1 MTTERITLTE
11 LERRMALFDPYLPRV
26 EIVEGLQALNAA
38 FDEVARW
45 RRIGLAC
52 VLVSVAAVAITIA
65 VLMVS
70 TSEASE
76 LLLYQ
81 KRCVTQE
88 AAELLVKTSK
98 SVTVTNSICLEQ
110 HQKDREYLQV
120 MLARSADIAKAA
132 DKAGVVYAIGD
143 ATYEDLPVLP
153 NAKATD
159 FFLHGQEPGRRSGI
173 VVQAVQQ
180 SKP

>member
-1 MTTERITLTE
+1 MTTERITLME
-11 LERRMALFDPYLPRV
+11 LERRMAMFDPFLPRAEV
-26 EIVEGLQALNAA
+26 IEGLQALNDA
-38 FDEVARW
+38 FDELARW

-52 VLVSVAAVAITIA
+52 VVVSVVAVAVTIT
-65 VLMVS
+65 VLMIG

-76 LLLYQ
+76 LLMYQ

-88 AAELLVKTSK
+88 AAELLVKTSE
-98 SVTVTNSICLEQ
+98 SVTVTNAMCLEQ

-120 MLARSADIAKAA
+120 MFARSADIAKAA

-143 ATYEDLPVLP
+143 VTYEDLPMLP
-153 NAKATD
+153 DAKATD
-159 FFLHGQEPGRRSGI
+159 FFLHGQEPGRRAGV